1 MVIKAIKTYIEE
13 DYDTYLNFPCHLD
26 IGDLFFDEILQET
39 LVKMFGFK
47 KIDFESSVEYG
58 GESLFR
64 DDFRHRDRKN
74 FKEYD
79 VIYFIDSN
87 KKDWLKFRMNKNILI
102 LDNITKKKDK
112 YNSHLL
118 EFNTYIQRRDVD
130 KKNMQYLCNQ
140 YNNLELAI
148 VISLLWS

>member
-1 MVIKAIKTYIEE
+1 MVIKAIKTYIGE

-58 GESLFR
+58 GGSLFS

-74 FKEYD
+74 FKEIFKD
-79 VIYFIDSN
+79 VKVPECESCN
-87 KKDWLKFRMNKNILI
+87 EVNCLI
-102 LDNITKKKDK
+102 EN
-112 YNSHLL
+112 
-118 EFNTYIQRRDVD
+118 ERF
-130 KKNMQYLCNQ
+130 
-140 YNNLELAI
+140 
-148 VISLLWS
+148 